1 MSISKTVRDYPG
13 NRGTRREAGSGR
25 AEEARRTA
33 ALGGSGRFGDRKAFI
48 VLFLIWWLVLLTVQP
63 WTRSDPAGGG
73 EGSSSL
79 KGALLILCLV
89 CLLMMLPPRAALRI
103 PGPTA
108 LYLLYGTYVVVF
120 SALQPDPME
129 SAFRGTRL
137 LLGLL
142 VPVMLW
148 PVVRGRPRLMIY
160 ACASAYGGLAATVLA
175 GAALSPEQAWQEGK
189 PFQSAR
195 LVGAFL
201 PMMAPRVGE
210 IGAVLVGL
218 TVLLWTQRKLH
229 LLVLLAGVSVGTGL
243 IVFSHTRT
251 AALALAVA
259 LLVAFIMSLGSPSG
273 RRGLVLMGCAFVA
286 ALPFVPKV
294 IEWALRGQE
303 SEQLQNLTGR
313 TTAWDFILS
322 QPYDPLLFWFGH
334 GLGDK
339 RIVLRRGQG
348 DINVVPIDNS
358 WLDTYWETG
367 AIGTV
372 LVAVA
377 VLAALLYALTT
388 PGREARAC
396 ATFLMS
402 YVLVSSVSESGLCDF
417 SSLTLLVL
425 VAVLVSAVDRA
436 DGRDERFP
444 LQTRYGPA
452 PFMSSGH
459 ASSHSGT
466 I

>member
-1 MSISKTVRDYPG
+1 MSTHETTSGSFRSRDAA
-13 NRGTRREAGSGR
+13 TAAMSDSATGR
-25 AEEARRTA
+25 PRTA
-33 ALGGSGRFGDRKAFI
+33 GPGVHSRFNDRTAFI
-48 VLFLIWWLVLLTVQP
+48 VLFVVWWLVLLTVQP
-63 WTRSDPAGGG
+63 WTRTDPTGGG
-73 EGSSSL
+73 DGSSTL
-79 KGALLILCLV
+79 KGALLMLCIV

-108 LYLLYGTYVVVF
+108 LYLLYGSYVVIF
-120 SALQPDPME
+120 SALQPNAIE

-148 PVVRGRPRLMIY
+148 PVVRGRPRLMVY
-160 ACASAYGGLAATVLA
+160 ACTAAYAGLALTVLA
-175 GAALSPEQAWQEGK
+175 GAALSPGQAWQEGK

-210 IGAVLVGL
+210 IGAILVGL
-218 TVLLWTQRKLH
+218 TVILWTQRKLH
-229 LLVLLAGVSVGTGL
+229 PVLLLAAVSVGTGL

-251 AALALAVA
+251 AALALVLA
-259 LLVAFIMSLGSPSG
+259 LLAAFVTCLGSPVG
-273 RRGLVLMGCAFVA
+273 RRGLVLMISVFAA
-286 ALPFVPKV
+286 ALPFVPTV
-294 IEWALRGQE
+294 IAWALRGQE
-303 SEQLQNLTGR
+303 TEQLQNLTGR

-322 QPYDPLLFWFGH
+322 QPYDPLLFWLGH

-358 WLDTYWETG
+358 WLDTFWETG
-367 AIGTV
+367 MVGTV
-372 LVAVA
+372 LVALA
-377 VLAALLYALTT
+377 VLAALLYSLTT
-388 PGREARAC
+388 PGLAARAF
-396 ATFLMS
+396 AVFLMS
-402 YVLVSSVSESGLCDF
+402 YVMVSSVSESGLCDF

-436 DGRDERFP
+436 DARDNKRRR
-444 LQTRYGPA
+444 QTRFGPA
-452 PFMSSGH
+452 RLVSPGRG
-459 ASSHSGT
+459 SSHPGT